1 MNSTMLRFMAGA
13 LALGSL
19 LVGYAGYRLSQ
30 QQTSGSTAQTDTGVH
45 TDGTHPV
52 VVAQKSI
59 PAGHVITAE
68 DLTWVPFPLRPAHSY
83 ASPTE
88 LIGKK
93 PALPIAA
100 GEVPHERH
108 FLPGSVLSRAIQPG
122 ERAIAVKVDEVAG
135 SGGLVQPGDYVDVLL
150 YLRASG
156 KEVPKSSASVVLKH
170 VLVLAYGDILVGA
183 NDKPAGT
190 NAARASKE
198 RSAVLAV
205 PLEQASALML
215 AASAGSLR
223 LAVYGAEESQA
234 VSAGTHSLA
243 GGPPPVTLKD
253 LTQQDSEPVRQVS
266 SAINVF
272 HGSRKE
278 VIEAK

>member
-1 MNSTMLRFMAGA
+1 MNSTMLRILAGA

-19 LVGYAGYRLSQ
+19 LIGYAGYRLSQ
-30 QQTSGSTAQTDTGVH
+30 QETSGQPAQTGTAPRA
-45 TDGTHPV
+45 DGTHPV
-52 VVAQKSI
+52 VIAHKSI
-59 PAGHVITAE
+59 PAGHVITAD

-83 ASPTE
+83 ASPTD
-88 LIGKK
+88 LIGKT

-100 GEVPHERH
+100 GEALEERH
-108 FLPGSVLSRAIQPG
+108 FLPGSRLSRAILPG
-122 ERAIAVKVDEVAG
+122 ERAIAVKVDEVVG
-135 SGGLVQPGDYVDVLL
+135 SGGLVQPGDHVDVLL

-156 KEVPKSSASVVLKH
+156 KEVPKSSASVVLRH
-170 VLVLAYGDILVGA
+170 VKVLAYGDTLVDGNDTPA
-183 NDKPAGT
+183 NHDAG
-190 NAARASKE
+190 ASKE

-234 VSAGTHSLA
+234 VSAGTRALS

-253 LTQQDSEPVRQVS
+253 LTQQGGEPVRQLS

-278 VIEAK
+278 VVEAK

>member
-1 MNSTMLRFMAGA
+1 MNSTMLRILAGV
-13 LALGSL
+13 LAFGSL

-30 QQTSGSTAQTDTGVH
+30 QETPVSPVQTGTAAPA
-45 TDGTHPV
+45 DGTHPV
-52 VVAQKSI
+52 VIAQRPI

-68 DLTWVPFPLRPAHSY
+68 DLSWAPFPLRPAHSY
-83 ASPTE
+83 SSPTD
-88 LIGKK
+88 LIGKT

-108 FLPGSVLSRAIQPG
+108 FVSGSVLSRAIQPG
-122 ERAIAVKVDEVAG
+122 ERAIAVKVDEVVG
-135 SGGLVQPGDYVDVLL
+135 SGGFVQPDDYVDVLL

-170 VLVLAYGDILVGA
+170 VQVLAYGDTLVGVDA
-183 NDKPAGT
+183 TPAG
-190 NAARASKE
+190 NDARVSKE

-234 VSAGTHSLA
+234 VSAGTRPLA
-243 GGPPPVTLKD
+243 GGPPPVTLRD
-253 LTQQDSEPVRQVS
+253 LTQQGDEPVRQLS